1 MTFGIIGAMDEEVE
15 KIKNEMNIEKKETK
29 AKTLFYKGVFEG
41 KNIVLVRCGIGK
53 VNAAIITQILITEY
67 EVDIIINTGVAGG
80 VKEDIEIGDVVIS
93 TDVIEHDV
101 DATKFGY
108 KLGQI
113 PRLDV
118 LEFKACKK
126 LVDLAFDATRK
137 ELEYHNVFK
146 GRIVSG
152 DVFVAEKEQKES
164 LWNNFNA
171 YCVEM
176 EGAAIGHASYINDRP
191 FLIIRSISDK
201 ADGSASENYNKFVNL
216 AIENSVNILKR
227 ILKSYKE

>member
-1 MTFGIIGAMDEEVE
+1 MVFGIIGAMDEEVE
-15 KIKNEMNIEKKETK
+15 KIKNEMIIEKKETK
-29 AKTLFYKGVFEG
+29 AKTLFYKGIFEG
-41 KNIVLVRCGIGK
+41 KKIVLVRCGIGK
-53 VNAAIITQILITEY
+53 VNAAIISQILITEY
-67 EVDIIINTGVAGG
+67 KVDAIINTGVAGG
-80 VKEDIEIGDVVIS
+80 IKEEVEIGDVVIS
-93 TDVIEHDV
+93 TDVIEHDF
-101 DATKFGY
+101 DARKFGY

-118 LEFKACKK
+118 LSFKANKE
-126 LVDLAFDATRK
+126 LVDLAFSATEK
-137 ELEYHNVFK
+137 ELENNNVFK

-152 DVFVAEKEQKES
+152 DVFVAEKEEKEK

-176 EGAAIGHASYINDRP
+176 EGAAIGHTAYINDKA
-191 FLIIRSISDK
+191 FLIIRAISDK
-201 ADGSASENYNKFVNL
+201 ADGKASKNYEEFVNL